1 MASSPINITN
11 NYDNSC
17 ELKCDYKYKY
27 SLSNLTLT
35 NKGQYAY
42 MTVDNNTPGQVV
54 YNSENYQVREIRLYR
69 NSLHTYA
76 GNHAECELIIV
87 HTSLTGDTL
96 LVCIPIVPGTGS
108 GNNEGKSILDS
119 IISEM
124 SKTANSVGQQTVI
137 TLPTFTLDK
146 LIPRSPFFSY
156 SGTLPYSPSN
166 GDNDLIVFNR
176 DYALNISQKA
186 LDTFS
191 QMVSASAMP
200 IKSVNSSGL
209 FYNKKGP
216 TPISSGGANGD
227 GIYIECLPT
236 GDSGEVLVN
245 NKEVTSD
252 SLFGTGEMQKI
263 LKSPLI
269 LSLFGVFVVIGV
281 IYAGKMV
288 LNTISQQSGGAVESG
303 MQSGGMQSGTVQSG
317 GMQSGTV
324 QSGTVQSGGISKRF
338 GRFGKK

>member
-96 LVCIPIVPGTGS
+96 LVCIPIIPGTGS

-146 LIPRSPFFSY
+146 LIPHSPFFSY

-216 TPISSGGANGD
+216 MHISSGGNGD

-281 IYAGKMV
+281 IYGGKMV
-288 LNTISQQSGGAVESG
+288 LNTISQQSGGMQSGGAVQSGG
-303 MQSGGMQSGTVQSG
+303 MQSGGMQSG
-317 GMQSGTV
+317 GMQSGA
-324 QSGTVQSGGISKRF
+324 ISKRL